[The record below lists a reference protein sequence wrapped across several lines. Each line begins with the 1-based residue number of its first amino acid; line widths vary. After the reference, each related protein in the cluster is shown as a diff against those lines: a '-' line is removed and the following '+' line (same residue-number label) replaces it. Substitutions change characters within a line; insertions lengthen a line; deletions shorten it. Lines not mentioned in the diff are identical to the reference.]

1 MRSEPF
7 SERRANMQSAQAAR
21 RLNGAPRIA
30 EMRIND
36 ASFERKDLISGLRL
50 VADTSEL
57 RLAKSGSDTTSM

>member
-30 EMRIND
+30 EMRIEKS
-36 ASFERKDLISGLRL
+36 ASESKDLINR
-50 VADTSEL
+50 L
-57 RLAKSGSDTTSM
+57 RLAPDVRGTR